1 MEQKKQTE
9 TDGLNIGGLH
19 QGIVIDHIQAGGA
32 MKIYEYLNLEKLDC
46 SVAIIKNA
54 QSSKMNKKDII
65 KIEGPLDIDINVLG
79 VLDHKITINII
90 EDNKIV
96 AKKKLEP
103 PETVTGIIQ
112 CKNPRCITS
121 VEQEIP
127 HTFKLT
133 DRDKRIYRCIY
144 CESKFKGN

>member
-1 MEQKKQTE
+1 M
-9 TDGLNIGGLH
+9 LNIGGLN
-19 QGIVIDHIQAGGA
+19 QGIVIDHIQVGGA

-54 QSSKMNKKDII
+54 KSNKMGI
-65 KIEGPLDIDINVLG
+65 K
-79 VLDHKITINII
+79 
-90 EDNKIV
+90 
-96 AKKKLEP
+96 
-103 PETVTGIIQ
+103 

-121 VEQEIP
+121 IEQELP

-133 DRDKRIYRCIY
+133 DRKNRIYRCIY